1 LALFLSS
8 KITMTLDNKV
18 NKEESRIRICIDCN
32 RYSEIFADDLCFDC
46 YSIIDD
52 SDFEL
57 RKTKKK
63 ESERVW
69 MDPYGNYHKN
79 KK

>member
-1 LALFLSS
+1 
-8 KITMTLDNKV
+8 M
-18 NKEESRIRICIDCN
+18 
-32 RYSEIFADDLCFDC
+32 
-46 YSIIDD
+46 DD